1 MGNGR
6 FQEQLSE
13 MEKLT
18 AAQRTEAEAALCGQ
32 SQASASLAAV
42 EAGVGEDRRCPRCGT
57 PGAVSRGRA
66 NGLRRC
72 QCKGCKRTFNAA
84 TGTPLAGLRH
94 KDRLLGFGACLRAG
108 NTVRESAARCG
119 IDVTTA
125 FRWRHRFLA
134 AKDREP
140 EKLTGIVEADETCFL
155 KSFKGKR
162 KLARK
167 ARRRGGKA
175 EKRGTS
181 KEQVPVSAVADRAGT
196 TVGAVLPAVNAGS
209 LRKVIE
215 PVVDRDIILVSDG

>member
-1 MGNGR
+1 
-6 FQEQLSE
+6 

-18 AAQRTEAEAALCGQ
+18 AAQLTEAEAALSGQ

-94 KDRLLGFGACLRAG
+94 KDRLPGFGACLRAG
-108 NTVRESAARCG
+108 NTVRESAVRCG

-125 FRWRHRFLA
+125 FRWRQPLPG
-134 AKDREP
+134 RERP
-140 EKLTGIVEADETCFL
+140 GSRKGSRASSRPTKPVFSRVSKEKEA
-155 KSFKGKR
+155 GPQG
-162 KLARK
+162 A
-167 ARRRGGKA
+167 ARRRS
-175 EKRGTS
+175 RF
-181 KEQVPVSAVADRAGT
+181 RF
-196 TVGAVLPAVNAGS
+196 
-209 LRKVIE
+209 
-215 PVVDRDIILVSDG
+215 